1 MRGTKMICVVAK
13 FVCNDGKI
21 NDLLDILKSP
31 DGLTVTRSY
40 KGCKLVET
48 SISEDGDTL
57 YLYERWDSKED
68 HQAYLQYRGETGLLD
83 VLGPILSEPLG
94 LTYSNFSEV

>member
-1 MRGTKMICVVAK
+1 MICVIAK

-31 DGLTVTRSY
+31 DGLPVTRSY

>member
-1 MRGTKMICVVAK
+1 MICVVAK

-21 NDLLDILKSP
+21 TDLLNILKSP
-31 DGLTVTRSY
+31 DGLAVTRAY
-40 KGCKLVET
+40 KGCKLIET

-57 YLYERWDSKED
+57 YLYERWDSKVD

-83 VLGPILSEPLG
+83 LLAPVLSEPLG
-94 LTYSNFSEV
+94 LTYTNFSEV

>member
-1 MRGTKMICVVAK
+1 MICVIAK

-31 DGLTVTRSY
+31 DGLTVTRAY

-57 YLYERWDSKED
+57 FLYERWDSKES

-83 VLGPILSEPLG
+83 ALAPILAAPLD
-94 LTYSNFSEV
+94 LTYTDFSEV

>member
-1 MRGTKMICVVAK
+1 MICVVAK

-31 DGLTVTRSY
+31 DGLNVTRSY

-57 YLYERWDSKED
+57 SATTSIRLATSSMECSSS
-68 HQAYLQYRGETGLLD
+68 ATLCNGAYRGHR
-83 VLGPILSEPLG
+83 
-94 LTYSNFSEV
+94 

>member
-1 MRGTKMICVVAK
+1 MICVVVK

-68 HQAYLQYRGETGLLD
+68 HQAYLDFRVKDGLMEFLKPRLD
-83 VLGPILSEPLG
+83 GDIKV
-94 LTYSNFSEV
+94 TYFSEE